1 MLLDTLLFLVDGCR
15 MVNLILFDPTTD
27 TNGSEGRRC
36 YVVIHALLRRPGGPS
51 IAHGR
56 SALRSVD
63 VHIWRW
69 PAAAG
74 APRALL
80 LTIRSE
86 NGAVAPIGASWY
98 LCLKN

>member
-1 MLLDTLLFLVDGCR
+1 
-15 MVNLILFDPTTD
+15 MVESYFLFDPTTD

-63 VHIWRW
+63 VRICGDG
-69 PAAAG
+69 PQ
-74 APRALL
+74 PQEPQRAKLEIQL
-80 LTIRSE
+80 ESI
-86 NGAVAPIGASWY
+86 
-98 LCLKN
+98 